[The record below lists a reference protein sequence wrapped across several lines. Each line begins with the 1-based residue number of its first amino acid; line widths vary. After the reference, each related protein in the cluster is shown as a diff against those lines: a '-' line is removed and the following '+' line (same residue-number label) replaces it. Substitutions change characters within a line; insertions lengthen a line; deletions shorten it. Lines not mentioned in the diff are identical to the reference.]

1 MCSRPSP
8 SLASS
13 GWISRVCGLLAVAL
27 VCGFGC
33 AGVKAHA
40 PTGTGGTGNI
50 GSGTGGT
57 GNIPIMPGISGLT
70 GLSVSGT
77 QMVSLTAG
85 NVAGTLTGTATFTA
99 QGTFMDGSSSDV
111 TGQVNWSSSPQVGIQ
126 VIGGMATVT
135 APGSYTIIASSGG
148 VSNTTT
154 LVATFSGKFTCSDFG
169 GTGCPAFDT
178 SKLDGSA
185 SGSTTITYPL
195 DSSLFPENLGP
206 IQVHIATAGTNA
218 RINFKTANTGNVDV
232 NYYGACETGGANL
245 NSSGACYV
253 TIPLALTQLFV
264 PSCETDDIQITARVS
279 KSGGTP
285 VESMPVTVDWAQ
297 AGLTGGLYYWTVL
310 PNQKP
315 CPSATAANP
324 PNYCLQDIM
333 QNPPN
338 GTAIYRYDFSAQNP
352 MPQLVWTD
360 DGGPNSTPPYQGGP
374 QAWNGGQ
381 AGGHCIGC
389 HTITNDGKYM
399 ALTIGGSSTYNAANW
414 ELLDISAQSL
424 LQNNPTASGGSGC
437 NDPNATATNDSTCY
451 WQQYRKDA
459 FATETAWG
467 PMSNVMVSM
476 YKAKL
481 YTNNVAING
490 TAATLTQTG
499 LTFTKPPDPYQSDPF
514 WSHDGS
520 YLVYTS
526 FATPATA
533 DSTGNPGGLNGDLKK
548 NGAIAIADATPMG
561 IMDDPKVIVSR
572 DSKVTNYY
580 PCISEDSKYIVF
592 NQSTCG
598 TDPDI
603 NYNGSAGYGTS
614 TCDGYDDSSAK
625 LWWVPISGGATKRL
639 DNANGGS
646 MNYDNSWPRFSPDVG
661 MFRGATL
668 YWVAF
673 SSRRP
678 YGSQLNTGTLMTSQP
693 QLWFTGVVAGENIAT
708 DPSRAPV
715 WLPGQNAMQS
725 TGMVVGNHVPQWV
738 KVAIV
743 IDKGSL

>member
-1 MCSRPSP
+1 MKPRVGGTGGT
-8 SLASS
+8 S
-13 GWISRVCGLLAVAL
+13 GG
-27 VCGFGC
+27 G
-33 AGVKAHA
+33 
-40 PTGTGGTGNI
+40 TGTGGTGNVI
-50 GSGTGGT
+50 
-57 GNIPIMPGISGLT
+57 IMMMPSIQGLT

-77 QMVSLTAG
+77 PSVSLTAG
-85 NVAGTLTGTATFTA
+85 SSPGTLTGTASYTA
-99 QGTFMDGSSSDV
+99 TGTFMDGSSRDV
-111 TGQVNWSSSPQVGIQ
+111 SSQVNWSSSPGTGIQ
-126 VIGGMATVT
+126 NLGGSVTVS
-135 APGSYTIIASSGG
+135 APGTYTITASSGD
-148 VSNTTT
+148 VNSAPVT
-154 LVATFSGKFTCSDFG
+154 LVATFSGNFTCSDFG
-169 GTGCPAFDT
+169 GTGCGTVDMG
-178 SKLDGSA
+178 KLDGSP
-185 SGSTTITYPL
+185 SGSTMITYPL

-206 IQVHIATAGTNA
+206 IQVHVATAGTSA
-218 RINFKTANTGNVDV
+218 RINFQTANSGNVNV

-245 NSSGACYV
+245 NSASACYV

-264 PSCETDDIQITARVS
+264 PSCETDDIKITARVA
-279 KSGGTP
+279 KASGAP
-285 VESMPVTVDWAQ
+285 VESAPVSVDWAQ

-315 CPSATAANP
+315 CPTATAADP
-324 PNYCLQDIM
+324 PNYCLQDTT

-338 GTAIYRYDFSAQNP
+338 GTAIYRYDFSATNP
-352 MPQLVWTD
+352 APQLVWTD

-374 QAWNGGQ
+374 QAWNGGV

-414 ELLDISAQSL
+414 ELLDIGNQAL
-424 LQNNPTASGGSGC
+424 LLDNPTATGGSGC
-437 NDPNATATNDSTCY
+437 NDPNATATSDSTCY
-451 WQQYRKDA
+451 WQEYRKDA

-467 PMSNVMVSM
+467 PNGDVMVSM

-481 YTNNVAING
+481 YTNGVTVSG
-490 TAATLTQTG
+490 TNATLAPMG
-499 LTFTKPPDPYQSDPF
+499 LTFATSSPDMYQSDPF

-520 YLVYTS
+520 YLAFTS
-526 FATPATA
+526 FATAATA
-533 DSTGNPGGLNGDLKK
+533 DSTGNPGGQNGDLKK
-548 NGAIAIADATPMG
+548 GGQIALAGATASAV
-561 IMDDPKVIVSR
+561 MDNAKVLVKRVSGQ
-572 DSKVTNYY
+572 TMYY
-580 PCISEDSKYIVF
+580 PCISEDSKFVVY

-603 NYNGSAGYGTS
+603 NYNGSAGYGTG

-625 LWWVPISGGATKRL
+625 LEWVPITGGAPKEL
-639 DNANGGS
+639 SNANGGS
-646 MNYDNSWPRFSPDVG
+646 TSYDNSWPRFSPDVG
-661 MFRGATL
+661 IFRGTTL

-678 YGSQLNTGTLMTSQP
+678 YGSQLNTGGLTTSQP
-693 QLWFTGVVAGENIAT
+693 QLWFTGVVAGENIDM

-715 WLPGQNAMQS
+715 WLPGQNAMQA

>member
-1 MCSRPSP
+1 MRSRPSP
-8 SLASS
+8 SLAL
-13 GWISRVCGLLAVAL
+13 SRWVPRFAAAAAVAL
-27 VCGFGC
+27 ISGFGC
-33 AGVKAHA
+33 AGVKQHTTTGNTGGSTG
-40 PTGTGGTGNI
+40 TGTGGTGNVV
-50 GSGTGGT
+50 TM
-57 GNIPIMPGISGLT
+57 MPQISGLT
-70 GLSVSGT
+70 GLTVSGT
-77 QMVSLTAG
+77 QNLSLTQG
-85 NVAGTLTGTATFTA
+85 SSAGTLTGSATFTA
-99 QGTFMDGSSSDV
+99 NGSFMDGSSRDV
-111 TGQVNWSSSPQVGIQ
+111 TSMVNWSSSPGTGV
-126 VIGGMATVT
+126 VILGGNATIT
-135 APGSYTIIASSGG
+135 APGTYTIVASSGNVTG
-148 VSNTTT
+148 QTTV
-154 LVATFSGKFTCSDFG
+154 VATFSGNFTCADFG
-169 GTGCPAFDT
+169 GSGCGSVDM

-185 SGSTTITYPL
+185 SGTTTITYPL

-206 IQVHIATAGTNA
+206 IQVHVASAGTSA
-218 RINFKTANTGNVDV
+218 RINFKTASSGNVNV

-245 NSSGACYV
+245 NSTSACYV

-285 VESMPVTVDWAQ
+285 VESAPITVDWAQ
-297 AGLTGGLYYWTVL
+297 SGLTGGLYYWTVL

-324 PNYCLQDIM
+324 PNYCLQDIT

-338 GTAIYRYDFSAQNP
+338 GTAIYRYDFSSTNP

-360 DGGPNSTPPYQGGP
+360 DGGPSSVPAYQGSP
-374 QAWNGGQ
+374 QAWNGGT

-389 HTITNDGKYM
+389 HTITNDGKFM

-414 ELLDISAQSL
+414 ELLDIANQTL
-424 LQNNPTASGGSGC
+424 LLDNPTASGGSGC
-437 NDPNATATNDSTCY
+437 NDPSASPTSDSTCY
-451 WQQYRKDA
+451 WQEYRKDG

-467 PMSNVMVSM
+467 PNGDVMVSM
-476 YKAKL
+476 YKSKL
-481 YTNNVAING
+481 YLNAVTASG
-490 TAATLTQTG
+490 TSATLSPMG
-499 LTFTKPPDPYQSDPF
+499 LALPTSSPDPYQSDPF
-514 WSHDGS
+514 WSHDGA

-526 FATPATA
+526 FNTPAVA

-548 NGAIAIADATPMG
+548 GGQIAIADATQTS
-561 IMDDPKVIVSR
+561 IKDNAKVLVGR
-572 DSKVTNYY
+572 GNNLTNYY
-580 PCISEDSKYIVF
+580 PVVSEDSKFVVF
-592 NQSTCG
+592 NQSVCG
-598 TDPDI
+598 TDPDF
-603 NYNGSAGYGTS
+603 NGTAYGNG

-625 LWWVPISGGATKRL
+625 LWWVPITGGATKRL

-661 MFRGATL
+661 TFRGATL

-678 YGSQLNTGTLMTSQP
+678 YGNQLNTGTLAASQP
-693 QLWFTGVVAGENIAT
+693 QLWFTGVVASENLAG

-715 WLPGQNAMQS
+715 WLPGQNAMQA